1 MLKKLTKKV
10 KNDEDLRR
18 LTCKNTSRYKN
29 KVKPF
34 FRLEKG
40 VFKESAGISKIPDKK
55 AILPCTQIQ
64 LNFMKSHKISS
75 QYH

>member
-1 MLKKLTKKV
+1 MLKRLTKKV

-18 LTCKNTSRYKN
+18 LICKNTSSYMN

-34 FRLEKG
+34 FRVEKG
-40 VFKESAGISKIPDKK
+40 VFKESAGISKIPDIKTV
-55 AILPCTQIQ
+55 LPYTQIQ

-75 QYH
+75 Q